1 MELEVTVL
9 EAAKILGVHPE
20 SVKRWIRY
28 GELHA
33 EKQGILYFVKRKDLD
48 AFRLLRQELDEMK
61 QREYRAYW
69 STPQGAFVDR
79 IGEQLDGLL
88 ENQRLCVIGLEPGG
102 GLYAEHLA
110 RYLAVVKGR
119 NPAMLRLPTG
129 DTEEIEATIRA
140 AKEKLKGRKLLLV
153 DDDTCTG
160 DTYKMVTT
168 IFFQLEREL
177 GFEEFFI
184 KDLAEYFEII
194 VVPFLTGQV
203 EEFELLQTAKRVP
216 LAVYTDNKA
225 IASFFVRRLH
235 IKPLK
240 RFEPNKTK
248 PSESL

>member
-1 MELEVTVL
+1 MEPVVTVL
-9 EAAKILGVHPE
+9 EAARILGVHPE

-33 EKQGILYFVKRKDLD
+33 EKQGILYFIKRKDLD
-48 AFRLLRQELDEMK
+48 AFRLIRKELDEVK
-61 QREYRAYW
+61 TRDYRAYW
-69 STPQGAFVDR
+69 GTPQGAFVDR

-88 ENQRLCVIGLEPGG
+88 EDQPLCVLGLEPGG

-119 NPAMLRLPTG
+119 NPAVLRLPTG
-129 DTEEIEATIRA
+129 DAAELEETIRA
-140 AKEKLKGRKLLLV
+140 ARELLRGRKLLLV

-160 DTYKMVTT
+160 DTYKAVTSILFT
-168 IFFQLEREL
+168 LAREL

-194 VVPFLTGQV
+194 VAPFLTGEV
-203 EEFELLQTAKRVP
+203 EDFELVQAAKRIP

-225 IASFFVRRLH
+225 IASFFVKRPH
-235 IKPLK
+235 IKP
-240 RFEPNKTK
+240 FKTV
-248 PSESL
+248 

>member
-1 MELEVTVL
+1 MSTMEPEVTVL
-9 EAAKILGVHPE
+9 EAARIVGVHPE

-33 EKQGILYFVKRKDLD
+33 EKQGILYFIKRKDLD
-48 AFRLLRQELDEMK
+48 AFRLMRQELDEVK
-61 QREYRAYW
+61 QRDYRAYW
-69 STPQGAFVDR
+69 ATPQGAFVDR

-88 ENQRLCVIGLEPGG
+88 ENQPLCVIGLEPGG
-102 GLYAEHLA
+102 CLYAEHLA

-119 NPAMLRLPTG
+119 NPAVLRLPTG
-129 DTEEIEATIRA
+129 DTAEIEATIRA

-160 DTYKMVTT
+160 DTYKTVTSILFT
-168 IFFQLEREL
+168 LAREL

-194 VVPFLTGQV
+194 VSPFLTGQI
-203 EEFELLQTAKRVP
+203 EDFELVQAAKRIP

-225 IASFFVRRLH
+225 IASFFVRRPH
-235 IKPLK
+235 IKHN
-240 RFEPNKTK
+240 F
-248 PSESL
+248 